1 MSSRTIFQVL
11 EETSRL
17 HGNKLALQQ
26 PYTENG
32 ARKQRRWTWSEY
44 RIAAEEIAAG
54 LRSLGIGPRDIVA
67 SCSETRAEFYIADLG
82 IMANGSISTALYP
95 SYPAADLV
103 KSIAGCDAKALFVE
117 NAKMRKS
124 LAAAPVEWFILLTG
138 EALPDQA
145 DGSLTL
151 DQLRERGRAAMT
163 QDPGLLDRITS
174 AVRSTDE
181 AILYLTSGATGE
193 PKMVMVTHEAIIANL
208 DMAPEVLGL
217 TPDDITVAFLPSAHI
232 AQRIVVEL
240 IPIRC
245 AMPVAFAE
253 SLMKMSQDIKEVR
266 PTIFLA
272 PPRLW
277 ERIYTTICTEVNKR
291 PAAARKLFYAAVA
304 LGLGA
309 AKYRREEKAVPWRI
323 GGPLK
328 LADRLVF
335 SKVRERFGG
344 RLRVAASGAAPLG
357 TDLAEFYDAIGMSL
371 HEGYGLT
378 EGGVASL
385 NPIGKA
391 KPGSIGG
398 LLPGV
403 QVRLDDDGQMLLK
416 SPCLFSYYYK
426 DPNAT
431 AEVLRDGWL
440 HTGDIGYADSDGY
453 WYITGRKKEMIVA
466 SNGKKIYPSRLES
479 LFKFELLISQ
489 VLLIGDRLPFIA
501 ALFTVNPA
509 VAETLPGMDTWLG
522 RPYRDLT
529 TAPPVIAEV
538 QRIVNKVNRQL
549 APFEQVRKFRVLDRE
564 LTIEAGELTATMKV
578 RRTQVLENFKKD
590 VDQVYAGR
598 ENAGTG

>member
-1 MSSRTIFQVL
+1 MRTIFQVL
-11 EETSRL
+11 EETARQY
-17 HGNKLALQQ
+17 GARLALQQ

-32 ARKQRRWTWSEY
+32 VRKYRRWTWDEY

-54 LRSLGIGPRDIVA
+54 LRSLGFGNRDIIA
-67 SCSETRAEFYIADLG
+67 SCSETRAEFYLADLG
-82 IMANGSISTALYP
+82 ILANGSISAALYP

-103 KSIAGCDAKALFVE
+103 RSIAACDAKALFVE
-117 NAKMRKS
+117 TPKMFAN
-124 LAAAPVEWFILLTG
+124 LAAASVKCFVLLTG
-138 EALPDQA
+138 EAEGA
-145 DGSLTL
+145 LTL
-151 DQLRERGRAAMT
+151 DQLRERGRAAMAR
-163 QDPGLLDRITS
+163 DLGLLERIVS
-174 AVRSTDE
+174 SVRPDDE

-193 PKMVMVTHEAIIANL
+193 PKMVMVTHQAIISNL
-208 DMAPEVLGL
+208 DMGPPMLGLAPE
-217 TPDDITVAFLPSAHI
+217 DITVAFLPSAHI

-253 SLMKMSQDIKEVR
+253 SLMKMPQDIKEVR

-291 PAAARKLFYAAVA
+291 PAVARKIFYTSVA

-309 AKYRREEKAVPWRI
+309 AKYRRAGKSVPWRFA
-323 GGPLK
+323 GPLK

-344 RLRVAASGAAPLG
+344 RLRIAASGAAPLG
-357 TDLAEFYDAIGMSL
+357 SDLAEFYEAIGMPL

-378 EGGVASL
+378 EGGVATL
-385 NPIGKA
+385 NPIGKS
-391 KPGSIGG
+391 KPGSIGT

-403 QVRLDDDGQMLLK
+403 QVRLDEDGQMLMK

-440 HTGDIGYADSDGY
+440 HTGDVGYQDPDGY

-466 SNGKKIYPSRLES
+466 SNGKKIYPSRLEG
-479 LFKFELLISQ
+479 LFKFELLINQ
-489 VLLIGDRLPFIA
+489 VILFGDGLPFIG

-509 VAETLPGMDTWLG
+509 VAETLSGMDAWRG
-522 RPYRDLT
+522 RPYAEIAA
-529 TAPPVIAEV
+529 APPVVAEM

-564 LTIEAGELTATMKV
+564 LTIEAGDLTATMKV
-578 RRTQVLENFKKD
+578 RRAKVLENFKKE
-590 VDQVYAGR
+590 VEQVYAGR
-598 ENAGTG
+598 EAAGIN